1 MKKTIWLYV
10 IFAGIL
16 FLYACSEGGETDG
29 GQASE
34 VEEESTDLK
43 DYIGEQ
49 IDIAEDGSIQL
60 PFHDQVL
67 AADYS
72 KDGNIKLFAFDDYV
86 IIVEGEEIIHAE
98 EAAPKRHLHSD
109 ELSVSEDGRFVTWR
123 GHLDDLEISV
133 YDVENKEAHLIE
145 KTEDWDPY
153 DIFAPHLIE
162 KHGDIYYLM
171 TNDYW
176 AAIGLNHLDDG
187 SVKVLDLNN
196 LEIKND
202 RETIEKVTPKEPIED
217 DDMYHDLKA
226 RASELGLEDG
236 PYSEDGYFKYFF
248 AMEEVGEDE
257 DTMLLTNLYG
267 GDVVKSELKEI
278 KIDDLEFGKDEIR
291 VMSFGELDTEQI
303 QVADNGMFILPVV
316 DGKVE
321 ENDYKLNVYIADL
334 TDENPIATL
343 VIEEEVTDV
352 RPTVFFNEDEMAIYL
367 SKEGILEKYDVK
379 E

>member
-1 MKKTIWLYV
+1 MKKIIWLYV
-10 IFAGIL
+10 ILAGML
-16 FLYACSEGGETDG
+16 FLVACSEGKETEGE
-29 GQASE
+29 QVSKK
-34 VEEESTDLK
+34 EEESAGVK

-49 IDIAEDGSIQL
+49 ITISEDGSIEL
-60 PFHDQVL
+60 PFDDQVL
-67 AADYS
+67 AADFS
-72 KDGNIKLFAFDDYV
+72 GDGNIKLLAFDDYV

-98 EAAPKRHLHSD
+98 EAAPKHHLHSD

-133 YDVENKEAHLIE
+133 YDVENREVHLVE
-145 KTEDWDPY
+145 KTEEWDPY

-176 AAIGLNHLDDG
+176 AAMGLNHLDDG

-196 LEIKND
+196 LEIKSD

-217 DDMYHDLKA
+217 DDMYHDLNA
-226 RASELGLEDG
+226 RAAELGLEEG

-248 AMEEVGEDE
+248 AIEEAEDE

-267 GDVVKSELKEI
+267 GDVVKSELKEM
-278 KIDDLEFGKDEIR
+278 KLEDLEFGKDEIR
-291 VMSFGELDTEQI
+291 VMSFKELDTEQI

-316 DGKVE
+316 DGEVE

-334 TDENPIATL
+334 TDENPIGTL
-343 VIEEEVTDV
+343 VIEEEVTNV
-352 RPTVFFNEDEMAIYL
+352 RPTVFFNEDETAIYL